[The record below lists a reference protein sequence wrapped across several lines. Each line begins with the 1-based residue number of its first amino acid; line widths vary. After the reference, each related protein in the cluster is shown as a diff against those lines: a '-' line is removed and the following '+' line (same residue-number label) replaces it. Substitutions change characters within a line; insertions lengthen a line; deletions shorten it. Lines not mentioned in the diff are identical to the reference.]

1 MAKKRRK
8 VLTHIILIL
17 VCIVVLF
24 PIVWVVSTSLRR
36 DNAAFSTKMF
46 SSRLTMQNYRDLLAP
61 EQNGPRLVSDID
73 ALILSAPPQDK
84 ITIEEAKQL
93 FAKDVQ
99 KFQNYIK
106 ETESLKAK
114 IDENINEIRDY
125 FEQNSD
131 QLIATFS
138 KNLDD
143 IITVLNFEKPAQY
156 IDVAAY
162 DLYNNGVDLSSISDV
177 DPTAGQQ
184 KWEEM
189 IGGRKSQIGILK
201 GEIDSVNSTLQPL
214 QKSYA
219 AYQSQFTNQIGT
231 IKSLLVPQLKEYS
244 KVLNSLLQILESA
257 KNSSAPAE
265 FLPDEETI
273 KSNFTTVLS
282 AIADVRVKTE
292 KYQDLQE
299 ISDTV
304 NEFVA
309 LYSKVLSQW
318 ENFSYKDRA
327 PYRDFLNTTDAFTT
341 NVASTIKESVQL
353 LNQLNSTTEKMLELQ
368 AQINQY
374 SSNLTRLQ
382 NQLDKLNDE
391 VTKAYEEISPALI
404 YLNSEV
410 VKAQLSDIKSRVSS
424 LKLPTQ
430 LQLLNIQSKRVFGLV
445 TDFASQLPESSKEQK
460 SLRALIKNIDWPGTA
475 KDMFTNYDLFVQSY
489 EPYMKELKMYLN
501 EVSIQGPEFMNVS
514 KTGIKVRPQ
523 SLEKL
528 TDVVLSTYRSDVV
541 PSMNVMSRK
550 ATELSDKLD
559 LSSAA
564 KGQLKAID
572 GAAFRIDQIWQRKAD
587 NYLVRWIL
595 NSIIVAITV
604 SLITTA
610 VTALAAYPFS
620 RMRFKGRKYGIMGL
634 LLIQMF
640 PAIMYMIAIYTFL
653 SFAGKYIPGFGLS
666 KLSGLIFAYLGGIAY
681 NMYLIKGYYDTIP
694 DSLEEAAL
702 IDGATRWQ
710 TFVKIVIPLASP
722 ILAVIVILTFM
733 STFNEF
739 ILAKIILQD
748 VKQYTYAVGLYTFST
763 GPFETEW
770 GLFTAAALIGMVP
783 MVVLFLLMQRYI
795 VGGLVSGAVKG

>member
-1 MAKKRRK
+1 MAKKRK
-8 VLTHIILIL
+8 VLTHIILIV

-46 SSRLTMQNYRDLLAP
+46 SSRLTIQNYRDLLAP

-73 ALILSAPPQDK
+73 ALILSAPPHDK
-84 ITIEEAKQL
+84 ITTEEAKQL

-189 IGGRKSQIGILK
+189 IGGRKSQIEILK

-265 FLPDEETI
+265 FLPDEEAI

-489 EPYMKELKMYLN
+489 EPYIKELKMYLN

>member
-1 MAKKRRK
+1 MAKKRK
-8 VLTHIILIL
+8 VLTHIILIV

-46 SSRLTMQNYRDLLAP
+46 SSRLTIQNYRDLLAP

-73 ALILSAPPQDK
+73 ALILSAPPHDK
-84 ITIEEAKQL
+84 ITTEEAKQL

-114 IDENINEIRDY
+114 IDENINTIRDY

-189 IGGRKSQIGILK
+189 IGGRKSQIEILK

-265 FLPDEETI
+265 FLPDEEAI

-309 LYSKVLSQW
+309 LYNKVLSQW

>member
-1 MAKKRRK
+1 MAKKRK
-8 VLTHIILIL
+8 VLTHIILIV

-46 SSRLTMQNYRDLLAP
+46 SSRLTIQNYRDLLAP

-73 ALILSAPPQDK
+73 ALILSAPPHDK
-84 ITIEEAKQL
+84 ITTEEAKQL

-189 IGGRKSQIGILK
+189 IGGRKSQIEILK

-265 FLPDEETI
+265 FLPDEEAI

-309 LYSKVLSQW
+309 LYNKVLSQW

-353 LNQLNSTTEKMLELQ
+353 LNQLNNTTENMLQLQ
-368 AQINQY
+368 NQINQY
-374 SSNLTRLQ
+374 SSNLTRLR

-391 VTKAYEEISPALI
+391 VTKAYEEISPASI
-404 YLNSEV
+404 YLNAQV
-410 VKAQLSDIKSRVSS
+410 VKAQLSDIKTRVSS

-445 TDFASQLPESSKEQK
+445 SDFAAQLPESSKEQK
-460 SLRALIKNIDWPGTA
+460 SLRALVKNIDWPGTA

-489 EPYMKELKMYLN
+489 EPYMEELKMYLN

-514 KTGIKVRPQ
+514 KTGIKVRPK

-559 LSSAA
+559 LSGAA
-564 KGQLKAID
+564 KSQLKAID

>member
-1 MAKKRRK
+1 MAKKRK
-8 VLTHIILIL
+8 VLTHIILIV
-17 VCIVVLF
+17 VCIAVLF

-46 SSRLTMQNYRDLLAP
+46 SSRLTIQNYRDLLAP

-131 QLIATFS
+131 QLVATFS

>member
-1 MAKKRRK
+1 MAKKRK
-8 VLTHIILIL
+8 VLTHIILIV

-46 SSRLTMQNYRDLLAP
+46 SSRLTIQNYRDLLAP

-73 ALILSAPPQDK
+73 ALILSAPPHDK
-84 ITIEEAKQL
+84 ITTEEAKQL

-265 FLPDEETI
+265 FLPDEEAI

>member
-1 MAKKRRK
+1 MAKKRK
-8 VLTHIILIL
+8 VLTHIILIV
-17 VCIVVLF
+17 VCIAVLF

-46 SSRLTMQNYRDLLAP
+46 SSRLTIQNYRDLLAP

-73 ALILSAPPQDK
+73 ALILSAPPHDK
-84 ITIEEAKQL
+84 ITTEEAKQL

-99 KFQNYIK
+99 KFQNYIE

-189 IGGRKSQIGILK
+189 IGGRKSQIEILK

-265 FLPDEETI
+265 FLPDEEAI

-309 LYSKVLSQW
+309 LYNKVLSQW

-489 EPYMKELKMYLN
+489 EPYIKELKMYLN

-541 PSMNVMSRK
+541 PSMNIMSRK

>member
-1 MAKKRRK
+1 MAKKRK
-8 VLTHIILIL
+8 VLTHIILIV

-46 SSRLTMQNYRDLLAP
+46 SSRLTLQNYRDLLAP

-73 ALILSAPPQDK
+73 ALILSAPPHDK
-84 ITIEEAKQL
+84 ITTEKAKQL
-93 FAKDVQ
+93 LTKDVQ

-114 IDENINEIRDY
+114 IDENINAIRDY

-143 IITVLNFEKPAQY
+143 IITLLNFEKPAQY

-162 DLYNNGVDLSSISDV
+162 DLYNNGVDLSAISEIDLTV
-177 DPTAGQQ
+177 GQQ

-189 IGGRKSQIGILK
+189 IGGRKSQIEILK

-219 AYQSQFTNQIGT
+219 SYQSQFTNQIGT
-231 IKSLLVPQLKEYS
+231 IKGLLVPQLKEYS

-309 LYSKVLSQW
+309 LYNKVLSQW
-318 ENFSYKDRA
+318 KNFSYKDRA
-327 PYRDFLNTTDAFTT
+327 PYQDFLNTTDAFTT
-341 NVASTIKESVQL
+341 SVASTIKQSVQL

-391 VTKAYEEISPALI
+391 VTNAYEEISPALI

-410 VKAQLSDIKSRVSS
+410 VKMQLSDIKGRVSS

-445 TDFASQLPESSKEQK
+445 ADFASQLPESSKEQK
-460 SLRALIKNIDWPGTA
+460 SLRALIKNVDWPGTA

-489 EPYMKELKMYLN
+489 ESYMKELKMYLN
-501 EVSIQGPEFMNVS
+501 EVSMQGAEFMSVS
-514 KTGIKVRPQ
+514 KTGIKVRPK

-559 LSSAA
+559 LSSAT
-564 KGQLKAID
+564 KNQLKAID

-770 GLFTAAALIGMVP
+770 GLFTAAALIGMLP
-783 MVVLFLLMQRYI
+783 MVALFLLMQRYI

>member
-1 MAKKRRK
+1 
-8 VLTHIILIL
+8 
-17 VCIVVLF
+17 
-24 PIVWVVSTSLRR
+24 
-36 DNAAFSTKMF
+36 
-46 SSRLTMQNYRDLLAP
+46 
-61 EQNGPRLVSDID
+61 
-73 ALILSAPPQDK
+73 
-84 ITIEEAKQL
+84 
-93 FAKDVQ
+93 
-99 KFQNYIK
+99 
-106 ETESLKAK
+106 
-114 IDENINEIRDY
+114 
-125 FEQNSD
+125 
-131 QLIATFS
+131 
-138 KNLDD
+138 
-143 IITVLNFEKPAQY
+143 
-156 IDVAAY
+156 
-162 DLYNNGVDLSSISDV
+162 
-177 DPTAGQQ
+177 
-184 KWEEM
+184 
-189 IGGRKSQIGILK
+189 
-201 GEIDSVNSTLQPL
+201 
-214 QKSYA
+214 
-219 AYQSQFTNQIGT
+219 
-231 IKSLLVPQLKEYS
+231 
-244 KVLNSLLQILESA
+244 
-257 KNSSAPAE
+257 
-265 FLPDEETI
+265 
-273 KSNFTTVLS
+273 
-282 AIADVRVKTE
+282 
-292 KYQDLQE
+292 
-299 ISDTV
+299 
-304 NEFVA
+304 
-309 LYSKVLSQW
+309 
-318 ENFSYKDRA
+318 
-327 PYRDFLNTTDAFTT
+327 
-341 NVASTIKESVQL
+341 
-353 LNQLNSTTEKMLELQ
+353 MLELQ

>member
-1 MAKKRRK
+1 MAKKRK
-8 VLTHIILIL
+8 VLTHIILIV
-17 VCIVVLF
+17 VCIAVLF

-46 SSRLTMQNYRDLLAP
+46 SSRLTIQNYRDLLAP

-189 IGGRKSQIGILK
+189 IGGRKSQIEILK

>member
-1 MAKKRRK
+1 MAKKRK
-8 VLTHIILIL
+8 VLTHIILIV

-46 SSRLTMQNYRDLLAP
+46 SSRLTIQNYRDLLAP

-73 ALILSAPPQDK
+73 ALILSAPPHDK
-84 ITIEEAKQL
+84 ITTEEAKQL

-189 IGGRKSQIGILK
+189 IGGRKSQIEILK

-265 FLPDEETI
+265 FLPDEEAI

>member
-1 MAKKRRK
+1 
-8 VLTHIILIL
+8 LTI
-17 VCIVVLF
+17 
-24 PIVWVVSTSLRR
+24 
-36 DNAAFSTKMF
+36 
-46 SSRLTMQNYRDLLAP
+46 QNYRDLLAP

-189 IGGRKSQIGILK
+189 IGGRKSQIEILK

-265 FLPDEETI
+265 FLPDEEAI

-309 LYSKVLSQW
+309 LYNKVLSQW

>member
-1 MAKKRRK
+1 MAKKRK
-8 VLTHIILIL
+8 VLTHIILIV

-46 SSRLTMQNYRDLLAP
+46 SSRLTIQNYRDLLAP

-73 ALILSAPPQDK
+73 ALILSAPPHDK
-84 ITIEEAKQL
+84 ITTEEAKQL

-131 QLIATFS
+131 QLVATFS

-189 IGGRKSQIGILK
+189 IGGRKSQIEILK

>member
-1 MAKKRRK
+1 MAKKRK
-8 VLTHIILIL
+8 VLTHIILIV

-46 SSRLTMQNYRDLLAP
+46 SSRLTIQNYRDLLAP

-189 IGGRKSQIGILK
+189 IGGRKSQIEILK

-265 FLPDEETI
+265 FLPDEEAI

-309 LYSKVLSQW
+309 LYNKVLSQW

>member
-1 MAKKRRK
+1 MAKKRK
-8 VLTHIILIL
+8 VLTHIILIV

-46 SSRLTMQNYRDLLAP
+46 SSRLTIQNYRDLLAP

-73 ALILSAPPQDK
+73 ALILSAPPHDK
-84 ITIEEAKQL
+84 ITTEEAKQL

-189 IGGRKSQIGILK
+189 IGGRKSQIEILK

>member
-1 MAKKRRK
+1 MAKKRK
-8 VLTHIILIL
+8 VLTHIILIV

-46 SSRLTMQNYRDLLAP
+46 SSRLTIQNYRDLLAP

-73 ALILSAPPQDK
+73 ALILSAPPHDK
-84 ITIEEAKQL
+84 ITTEEAKQL

-265 FLPDEETI
+265 FLPDEEAI

-309 LYSKVLSQW
+309 LYNKVLSQW

>member
-1 MAKKRRK
+1 MAKKRK
-8 VLTHIILIL
+8 VLTHIILIV

-46 SSRLTMQNYRDLLAP
+46 SSRLTIQNYRDLLAP

-73 ALILSAPPQDK
+73 ALILSAPPHDK
-84 ITIEEAKQL
+84 ITTEEAKQL

-189 IGGRKSQIGILK
+189 IGGRKSQIEILK

-265 FLPDEETI
+265 FLPDEEAI

-309 LYSKVLSQW
+309 LYNKVLSQW

>member
-1 MAKKRRK
+1 MAKKRK
-8 VLTHIILIL
+8 VLTHIILIV

-46 SSRLTMQNYRDLLAP
+46 SSRLTIQNYRDLLAP

-73 ALILSAPPQDK
+73 ALILSAPPHDK
-84 ITIEEAKQL
+84 ITTEEAKQL

-368 AQINQY
+368 AKINQY

>member
-1 MAKKRRK
+1 MAKKRK
-8 VLTHIILIL
+8 VLTHIILIV

-46 SSRLTMQNYRDLLAP
+46 SSRLTIQNYRDLLAP

-73 ALILSAPPQDK
+73 ALILSAPPHDK
-84 ITIEEAKQL
+84 ITTEEAKQL

-131 QLIATFS
+131 QLVATFS

-189 IGGRKSQIGILK
+189 IGGRKSQIEILK

-309 LYSKVLSQW
+309 LYNKVLSQW

>member
-1 MAKKRRK
+1 MAKKRK
-8 VLTHIILIL
+8 VLTHIILIV
-17 VCIVVLF
+17 VCIAVLF

-46 SSRLTMQNYRDLLAP
+46 SSRLTIQNYRDLLAP

-189 IGGRKSQIGILK
+189 IGGRKSQIEILK

-265 FLPDEETI
+265 FLPDEEAI

-309 LYSKVLSQW
+309 LYNKVLSQW

-353 LNQLNSTTEKMLELQ
+353 LNQLNNTTENMLQLQ
-368 AQINQY
+368 NQINQY
-374 SSNLTRLQ
+374 SSNLTRLR

-391 VTKAYEEISPALI
+391 VTKAYEEISPASI
-404 YLNSEV
+404 YLNAQV
-410 VKAQLSDIKSRVSS
+410 VKAQLSDIKTRVSS

-445 TDFASQLPESSKEQK
+445 TDFAAQLPESSKEQK
-460 SLRALIKNIDWPGTA
+460 SLRALVKNIDWPGTA

-489 EPYMKELKMYLN
+489 EPYMEELKMYLN

-514 KTGIKVRPQ
+514 KTGIKVRPK

-559 LSSAA
+559 LSGAA
-564 KGQLKAID
+564 KSQLKAID

-620 RMRFKGRKYGIMGL
+620 RMRFRGRKYGIMGL

>member
-1 MAKKRRK
+1 MAKKRK
-8 VLTHIILIL
+8 VLTHIILIV

-46 SSRLTMQNYRDLLAP
+46 SSRLTIQNYRDLLAP

-73 ALILSAPPQDK
+73 ALILSAPPHDK
-84 ITIEEAKQL
+84 ITTEEAKQL

-489 EPYMKELKMYLN
+489 EPYIKELKMYLN

>member
-1 MAKKRRK
+1 MAKKRK
-8 VLTHIILIL
+8 VLTHIILIV

-46 SSRLTMQNYRDLLAP
+46 SSRLTIQNYRDLLAP

-73 ALILSAPPQDK
+73 ALILSAPPHDK
-84 ITIEEAKQL
+84 ITTEEAKQL

-309 LYSKVLSQW
+309 LYNKVLSQW

-368 AQINQY
+368 AKINQY

>member
-1 MAKKRRK
+1 MAKKRK
-8 VLTHIILIL
+8 VLTHIILIV

-46 SSRLTMQNYRDLLAP
+46 SSRLTIQNYRDLLAP

-73 ALILSAPPQDK
+73 ALILSAPPHDK
-84 ITIEEAKQL
+84 ITTEEAKQL

>member
-1 MAKKRRK
+1 MAKKRK
-8 VLTHIILIL
+8 VLTHIILIV

-46 SSRLTMQNYRDLLAP
+46 SSRLTIQNYRDLLAP

-73 ALILSAPPQDK
+73 ALILSAPPHDK
-84 ITIEEAKQL
+84 ITTEEAKQL

-99 KFQNYIK
+99 KFQNYIE

-138 KNLDD
+138 NNLDD

-368 AQINQY
+368 AKINQY

>member
-1 MAKKRRK
+1 MAKKRK
-8 VLTHIILIL
+8 VLTHIILIV

-46 SSRLTMQNYRDLLAP
+46 SSRLTIQNYRDLLAP

-73 ALILSAPPQDK
+73 ALILSAPPHDK
-84 ITIEEAKQL
+84 ITTEEAKQL

-138 KNLDD
+138 NNLDD

-189 IGGRKSQIGILK
+189 IGGRKSQIEILK

-265 FLPDEETI
+265 FLPDEEAI

-309 LYSKVLSQW
+309 LYNKVLSQW

>member
-1 MAKKRRK
+1 
-8 VLTHIILIL
+8 
-17 VCIVVLF
+17 
-24 PIVWVVSTSLRR
+24 
-36 DNAAFSTKMF
+36 
-46 SSRLTMQNYRDLLAP
+46 
-61 EQNGPRLVSDID
+61 
-73 ALILSAPPQDK
+73 PPHDK
-84 ITIEEAKQL
+84 ITTEEAKQL

-189 IGGRKSQIGILK
+189 IGGRKSQIEILK

-265 FLPDEETI
+265 FLPDEEAI

-309 LYSKVLSQW
+309 LYNKVLSQW

-353 LNQLNSTTEKMLELQ
+353 LNQLNNTTENMLQLQ
-368 AQINQY
+368 NQINQY
-374 SSNLTRLQ
+374 SSNLTRLR

-391 VTKAYEEISPALI
+391 VTKAYEEISPASI
-404 YLNSEV
+404 YLNAQV
-410 VKAQLSDIKSRVSS
+410 VKAQLSDIKTRVSS

-445 TDFASQLPESSKEQK
+445 SDFAAQLPESSKEQK
-460 SLRALIKNIDWPGTA
+460 SLRALVKNIDWPGTA

-489 EPYMKELKMYLN
+489 EPYMEELKMYLN

-514 KTGIKVRPQ
+514 KTGIKVRPK

-559 LSSAA
+559 LSGAA
-564 KGQLKAID
+564 NSQLKAID

>member
-1 MAKKRRK
+1 MAKKRK
-8 VLTHIILIL
+8 VLTHIILIV

-46 SSRLTMQNYRDLLAP
+46 SSRLTIQNYRDLLAP

-73 ALILSAPPQDK
+73 ALILSAPPHDK
-84 ITIEEAKQL
+84 ITTEEAKQL

-189 IGGRKSQIGILK
+189 IGGRKSQIEILK

-265 FLPDEETI
+265 FLPDEEAI

-309 LYSKVLSQW
+309 LYNKVLSQW

-489 EPYMKELKMYLN
+489 EPYIKELKMYLN

>member
-1 MAKKRRK
+1 MAKKRK
-8 VLTHIILIL
+8 VLTHIILIV

-46 SSRLTMQNYRDLLAP
+46 SSRLTIQNYRDLLAP

-73 ALILSAPPQDK
+73 ALILSAPPHDK

-189 IGGRKSQIGILK
+189 IGGRKSQIEILK

-309 LYSKVLSQW
+309 LYNKVLSQW

>member
-1 MAKKRRK
+1 MAKKRK
-8 VLTHIILIL
+8 VLTHIILIV

-46 SSRLTMQNYRDLLAP
+46 SSRLTIQNYRDLLAP

>member
-1 MAKKRRK
+1 MAKKRK
-8 VLTHIILIL
+8 VLTHIILIV
-17 VCIVVLF
+17 VCIAVLF

-46 SSRLTMQNYRDLLAP
+46 SSRLTIQNYRDLLAP

-189 IGGRKSQIGILK
+189 IGGRKSQIEILK

-265 FLPDEETI
+265 FLPDEEAI

-309 LYSKVLSQW
+309 LYNKVLSQW

-353 LNQLNSTTEKMLELQ
+353 LNQLNNTTENMLQLQ
-368 AQINQY
+368 NQINQY
-374 SSNLTRLQ
+374 SSNLTRLR

-391 VTKAYEEISPALI
+391 VTKAYEEISPASI
-404 YLNSEV
+404 YLNAQV
-410 VKAQLSDIKSRVSS
+410 VKAQLSDIKTRVSS

-445 TDFASQLPESSKEQK
+445 SDFAAQLPESSKEQK
-460 SLRALIKNIDWPGTA
+460 SLRALVKNIDWPGTA

-489 EPYMKELKMYLN
+489 EPYMEELKMYLN

-514 KTGIKVRPQ
+514 KTGIKVRPK

-559 LSSAA
+559 LSGAA
-564 KGQLKAID
+564 KSQLKAID